1 MDSQVP
7 GPIHLMACAADGSHP
22 PQIFRMRLDQPLRRF
37 AKAYGIFR
45 QLSSE
50 EEAEL
55 RLWTSSHGELELSNT
70 ANIYGLVD
78 GDEVVFSRQPVGGS
92 SSSSK
97 IEPNQAEA
105 VKEEVNALVQV
116 STEERKDLMDEP
128 ANLSEKETKVDQLPA
143 RPPAE
148 LLALVATPQG
158 RRKRD
163 PQAPAITS
171 TAAPKK
177 GESPKK
183 TKDPSKV
190 AKAAPKKAG
199 KKKVKDP
206 KPETESN
213 SGSHQDQATVG
224 FQRSTAIKA
233 GPAKGWQV
241 TAWTEERAQTENRRS
256 VVCWRATSPGRSR
269 SFDVS
274 GVRKPAWELQ
284 ENTSS
289 EVYAQIFGDVRPKLF
304 QRLNACRKAVEKPSM
319 SPTKL
324 PRSVEAEQV
333 SSSGAKVRRTKRK
346 QVDVVVAAATPKKRA
361 AASALSSCQATQLF
375 LPGEVS
381 VAPATSPW
389 TCQCLAHLR
398 RHPQCVP
405 AEQDQPT
412 LVHLRDYMLIGRN
425 ETSDIVINS
434 RRSPNM
440 ISRCHA
446 VINRQDTGFAIFDQ
460 GSMNGILVNDE
471 KVSSSRSLNSGDVI
485 TFGVPQQHPEFDYIF
500 ETRPADEEAEDAW

>member
-78 GDEVVFSRQPVGGS
+78 GDEVVFSRQPVAGS

-97 IEPNQAEA
+97 IEPNQAEV
-105 VKEEVNALVQV
+105 VKEETSALVQV
-116 STEERKDLMDEP
+116 SIEEKKDPMDAP
-128 ANLSEKETKVDQLPA
+128 EKETKVDPSPA

-158 RRKRD
+158 RRKRE
-163 PQAPAITS
+163 PQATTT
-171 TAAPKK
+171 TAGRKK

-183 TKDPSKV
+183 TKDPSKTA
-190 AKAAPKKAG
+190 AKAAPKKTG
-199 KKKVKDP
+199 KKKEKDSKP
-206 KPETESN
+206 KTESN
-213 SGSHQDQATVG
+213 SGSHQAKATVG

-241 TAWTEERAQTENRRS
+241 TAWTEERAQTDTSNRRTT
-256 VVCWRATSPGRSR
+256 VCWRATSPGRSR

-289 EVYAQIFGDVRPKLF
+289 EVYAQIVGDVRPKLF
-304 QRLNACRKAVEKPSM
+304 QRLNACRKAVEKPLM

-324 PRSVEAEQV
+324 TRRVEAEQV
-333 SSSGAKVRRTKRK
+333 SSSGAKVRRTNRK
-346 QVDVVVAAATPKKRA
+346 QVDVVVAAATPKRRA

-375 LPGEVS
+375 LPGEVFVS
-381 VAPATSPW
+381 PATTPW

-398 RHPQCVP
+398 RHPRCVP

-446 VINRQDTGFAIFDQ
+446 VINRQETGFAIFDQ

-471 KVSSSRSLNSGDVI
+471 KVSSSRSLNSGDII